1 MHEYEPIYFPWVFSV
16 WYEYE
21 IFIILLKQK
30 TVLSLNQY
38 WIFIN
43 VVLEKVFSFY
53 NSSNTPSV
61 KETQTDGRTWRK
73 HPCKRWLI

>member
-61 KETQTDGRTWRK
+61 
-73 HPCKRWLI
+73 